1 MELFFVFVIGLLFGS
16 FLNVVIL
23 RIPKEES
30 VVFGSSHCTSCNTPL
45 KPWHNIPLFSW
56 LFLGGK
62 CAFCKS
68 KVSPLYPIIELLS
81 ALLFVVLASKLGVN
95 IAAFFVALSFLM
107 LLALSMI
114 DFKYKMVPDS
124 INLLAIFFAVLGAFT
139 LSGFVENLRNALLFA
154 GGFTLL
160 RFALSY
166 YLTSS
171 VYRAGLQT
179 KTPWNRHYD
188 RTPFI
193 EAMGEGDIMVA
204 ATMGALLGVELGLV
218 AIFFSALLALPVM
231 LLLINRPREE
241 QRVPFV
247 PFLAMATLI
256 VYIYDAP
263 ILAYIQASL
272 QASLQANF

>member
-1 MELFFVFVIGLLFGS
+1 MIELSIAFIFGLLFGS

-23 RIPKEES
+23 RIPKDES
-30 VVFGSSHCTSCNTPL
+30 VVFGGSHCTSCGEKL

-62 CAFCKS
+62 CAFCSAKIS
-68 KVSPLYPIIELLS
+68 IQYPLIELASGLIFLALAYKFGLS
-81 ALLFVVLASKLGVN
+81 
-95 IAAFFVALSFLM
+95 IPAFFIAMSFLM
-107 LLALSMI
+107 LLALSVI
-114 DFKYKMVPDS
+114 DLKYKMVPDS
-124 INLLAIFFAVLGAFT
+124 LNLLAILFAVIGAWNIEGVLHNF
-139 LSGFVENLRNALLFA
+139 ENALLFT

-171 VYRAGLQT
+171 VHRAGNKT
-179 KTPWNRHYD
+179 KTSWNKHFD

-204 ATMGALLGVELGLV
+204 ATMGALLGIKLGLV
-218 AIFFSALLALPVM
+218 AIFLSALLAMPVM
-231 LLLINRPREE
+231 LLVMNRSKEE

-247 PFLAMATLI
+247 PFLALATFI
-256 VYIYDAP
+256 VYMFDSP
-263 ILAYIQASL
+263 IMSYIE
-272 QASLQANF
+272 ANY

>member
-1 MELFFVFVIGLLFGS
+1 MELSLAFVFGLLFGS

-30 VVFGSSHCTSCNTPL
+30 VVFGGSHCTTCNTAL

-62 CAFCKS
+62 CSHCKAKIS
-68 KVSPLYPIIELLS
+68 MQYPIIELLS
-81 ALLFVVLASKLGVN
+81 GLIFLVLAQKLSLS
-95 IAAFFVALSFLM
+95 IPAFFIGLSFLT

-124 INLLAIFFAVLGAFT
+124 LNLLAITFAVFGAWSIGGIF
-139 LSGFVENLRNALLFA
+139 ENLKNALLFA

-171 VYRAGLQT
+171 IYRAGLKT
-179 KTPWNRHYD
+179 KTSWNKHYD

-204 ATMGALLGVELGLV
+204 ATMGALLGVELTLV
-218 AIFFSALLALPVM
+218 AIFLSALLALPVM
-231 LLLINRPREE
+231 IAVMQGSREQ

-256 VYIYDAP
+256 VYIYDSP
-263 ILAYIQASL
+263 ILAYIQA
-272 QASLQANF
+272 NY

>member
-1 MELFFVFVIGLLFGS
+1 MELSFAFIVGIIFGS

-23 RIPKEES
+23 RIPKGES
-30 VVFGSSHCTSCNTPL
+30 VVFGASHCTSCGTAL

-56 LFLGGK
+56 LFLRGK
-62 CAFCKS
+62 CSFCKTS
-68 KVSPLYPIIELLS
+68 ISIQYPLIELLS
-81 ALLFVVLASKLGVN
+81 GALFLTLADKFGISLPV
-95 IAAFFVALSFLM
+95 FFIGLSFLM
-107 LLALSMI
+107 LLALSII

-124 INLLAIFFAVLGAFT
+124 LNLLAILFAVIGAWSI
-139 LSGFVENLRNALLFA
+139 SGVVLNLQNALLFA

-171 VYRAGLQT
+171 IYRAGLPT
-179 KTPWNRHYD
+179 KTSWNQHYD

-204 ATMGALLGVELGLV
+204 ATMGALLGAKLAFV
-218 AIFFSALLALPVM
+218 AIFLSALLALPIM
-231 LLLINRPREE
+231 LALLNRSAEA

-247 PFLAMATLI
+247 PFLAVATFI
-256 VYIYDAP
+256 VYIYDSP
-263 ILAYIQASL
+263 ILAYIE
-272 QASLQANF
+272 ANY

>member
-1 MELFFVFVIGLLFGS
+1 VIELTIVFIFGLLLGS

-23 RIPKEES
+23 RIPREES
-30 VVFGSSHCTSCNTPL
+30 VVFGASHCYACNKAL

-56 LFLGGK
+56 LFLRGK
-62 CAFCKS
+62 CAYCKTS
-68 KVSPLYPIIELLS
+68 ISIQYPLIELISGLIF
-81 ALLFVVLASKLGVN
+81 LTLASKYGVSLP
-95 IAAFFVALSFLM
+95 IFMIGMSFLM

-124 INLLAIFFAVLGAFT
+124 LNLLAIVFAVLGAWNMQGV
-139 LSGFVENLRNALLFA
+139 LSNLQNAFIFA

-171 VYRAGLQT
+171 VYRAGLKT
-179 KTPWNRHYD
+179 KTVWNKHYD

-204 ATMGALLGVELGLV
+204 ATMGAILGLELTLV
-218 AIFFSALLALPVM
+218 AIFLSALLALPVM
-231 LLLINRPREE
+231 LAVRNKSVED

-247 PFLAMATLI
+247 PFLAMATFI
-256 VYIYDAP
+256 VYLFDTP
-263 ILAYIQASL
+263 IMAYIE
-272 QASLQANF
+272 ANY

>member
-1 MELFFVFVIGLLFGS
+1 MELAIAFVFGLLLGS

-23 RIPKEES
+23 RIPKDES
-30 VVFGSSHCTSCNTPL
+30 VVFGASHCYSCGEAL

-56 LFLGGK
+56 LFLRGK
-62 CAFCKS
+62 CSFCKS
-68 KVSPLYPIIELLS
+68 PISAQYPIIELVSGLIFL
-81 ALLFVVLASKLGVN
+81 ALASKFGIDFPVFM
-95 IAAFFVALSFLM
+95 IGLSFLT

-124 INLLAIFFAVLGAFT
+124 LNLLAILFAILGAW
-139 LSGFVENLRNALLFA
+139 NLGGILDNLQNALLFA

-171 VYRAGLQT
+171 VFRAGLKT
-179 KTPWNRHYD
+179 KTSWNKNYD

-204 ATMGALLGVELGLV
+204 ATMGALLGVQLTLV
-218 AIFFSALLALPVM
+218 AIFLSALLALPVM
-231 LLLINRPREE
+231 LMVQKGSAEDK
-241 QRVPFV
+241 RVPFV
-247 PFLAMATLI
+247 PFLALATFI
-256 VYIYDAP
+256 VYIFDSP
-263 ILAYIQASL
+263 ILAYVA
-272 QASLQANF
+272 ANY